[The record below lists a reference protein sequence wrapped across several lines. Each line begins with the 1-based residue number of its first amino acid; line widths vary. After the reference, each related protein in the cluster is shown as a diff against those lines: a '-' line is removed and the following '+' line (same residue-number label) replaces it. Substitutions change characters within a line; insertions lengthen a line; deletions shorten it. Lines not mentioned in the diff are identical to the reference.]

1 MCDPTT
7 ALLVAST
14 VVSTINSSK
23 KGKAARRSQT
33 DAINRQNQALRE
45 SIERSK
51 LFDEER
57 RKTLEE
63 NINLF
68 APDSQ
73 EKALDQQVSKN
84 EGTLSDFLQKANV
97 SKSDI
102 GDIGGKVSNTFTIE
116 DGQEQTKTANTA
128 ASRNNLL
135 ARQLSHNNLALQNS
149 INNSNFATRFGE
161 IGNAQRRR
169 ANVDQKV
176 VQAAGIATTPKNNSF
191 LNGLDTAL
199 KIGSQVAGGLS
210 SAPKSPGS
218 TTQLPGQ
225 NFNSTF
231 GVSGVPTP
239 AVGTSTGF
247 SLLGTSKGSTFFKP
261 TSSSSAS
268 LAGINGLF

>member
-1 MCDPTT
+1 LKQPLNFFQILGIVKMCNPAV

-23 KGKAARRSQT
+23 KAKAARRSQT
-33 DAINRQNQALRE
+33 DTINRQNQALRE

-68 APDSQ
+68 APNAQ
-73 EKALDQQVSKN
+73 EKALDQQVAKD

-102 GDIGGKVSNTFTIE
+102 GDIGGKLSNTFTIE
-116 DGQEQTKTANTA
+116 DGQAQTKSATTA
-128 ASRNNLL
+128 ANRNNLA

-169 ANVDQKV
+169 INVDQKV
-176 VQAAGIATTPKNNSF
+176 VQAAGMATTPKNNSF
-191 LNGLDTAL
+191 LNGLDFAL
-199 KIGSQVAGGLS
+199 KVGSQVAGGLD
-210 SAPKSPGS
+210 SPGDKVPGTYTQTNPAS
-218 TTQLPGQ
+218 TASSTSG
-225 NFNSTF
+225 NSLIF
-231 GVSGVPTP
+231 GE
-239 AVGTSTGF
+239 GTR
-247 SLLGTSKGSTFFKP
+247 LR
-261 TSSSSAS
+261 
-268 LAGINGLF
+268 